1 MTQTDL
7 ATLKSLAPIE
17 SVIRSRGI
25 ALVRRGSSLVGLCPF
40 HDDTHPS
47 LSVTPERG
55 LFHCFA
61 CGAGGDVIR
70 FVERLDGVSFSEAL
84 RILAGHMG
92 YTDAAD
98 GSLPQSPQ
106 LPSQLRSPLRAM
118 MRKPPGI
125 TAMNQPDNQTNPEND
140 TSPSSL
146 ALLDPSV
153 QQAAG
158 MAFDHYAKTLEKS
171 GSMRDYLLGR
181 RIVGADLLETFSIG
195 YAVGNLIDRLPPASS
210 EEGASL
216 RESLARCGLLKKV
229 GRVYREH
236 FAGCAVFAI
245 RDERGVIR
253 QIYGRRLPGLPAGPG
268 KTGNG
273 PRHLYLPGPHDT
285 FFNPLALGQEELILC
300 EGISDALAFW
310 LQGMRNVSF
319 AYGTGGLT
327 ETLVDRL
334 AASNVRRVILA
345 FDGDEAGNEGAR
357 RIGTLLLQ
365 RGLRVSLIH
374 FPEDRDACD
383 LHEKGGDLRPYLE
396 RAEELHGSDET
407 VNVSA
412 GESQGDADRTATDTD
427 ASVACALPPAAI
439 HTEGRTLT
447 AKMGDRSYRIDGFS
461 RNQNETSLSVTLMVE
476 REGRFHLDKLD
487 LYVAKDRERFIKG
500 ASSELCLDSLKED
513 VYRQDLQRLVASLRG
528 LQDDLIARTEEE
540 KRRSTLPVTYEM
552 SETER
557 AAALDFL
564 RSVDLMD
571 RLREDFGRCGIAGE
585 ETNLLIAY
593 LAATSRLLDKPLH
606 VLFQSSSAAGKT
618 TLMKAVLEMMPP
630 ESVLLYS
637 ALTEQSLYYMQGR
650 DLRHTILAIEEDV
663 GAERAGHIIKMLKT
677 EGRARRVSTIKDPQT
692 GLMNAMDFEV
702 EGPIVFFLTSTSLS
716 IDEEMWNRDL
726 VLSADE
732 SREQTRRIL
741 EMQRFLQTKEGWRMR
756 HERERT
762 RTLHRNAQRLLK
774 PYRVVNPFAGD
785 LRFPDHR
792 HRLRRDHDK
801 YTGLIAAVTLL
812 YQHQR
817 EIKREEIQPGVW
829 EEYIEA
835 TREDI
840 RRAGDLARIVLGRSL
855 DDVPPQ
861 TRSFLRQ
868 ASELIRK
875 KASDLDVDASA
886 VRLTTRELR
895 EKTGLSIPTI
905 HRHLWKLQELE
916 CVQAWSVPHSRR
928 MEYEIIFDD
937 EESLDMEGFTG
948 ESLP

>member
-1 MTQTDL
+1 MNAGTDMVKKMPVSTTDT
-7 ATLKSLAPIE
+7 ARLKAEIDLPAY
-17 SVIRSRGI
+17 IRSRGI

-70 FVERLDGVSFSEAL
+70 FVERLDGVSFTEAL
-84 RILAGHMG
+84 RILSGHTGHAG
-92 YTDAAD
+92 YTAATD
-98 GSLPQSPQ
+98 NSLSQSPQ
-106 LPSQLRSPLRAM
+106 LPSQPRSPLRAI
-118 MRKPPGI
+118 MRQPPGI
-125 TAMNQPDNQTNPEND
+125 TAMNQPDNQTHPEND

-153 QQAAG
+153 QQAAA

-171 GSMRDYLLGR
+171 GSMRDYLLSR

-195 YAVGNLIDRLPPASS
+195 YAIGNLIDRLPPASS
-210 EEGASL
+210 AEGSSL
-216 RESLARCGLLKKV
+216 RESLARCGLIKKV

-253 QIYGRRLPGLPAGPG
+253 QIYGRRLPGLPTGPG

-285 FFNPLALGQEELILC
+285 FFNPLALGQAELILC
-300 EGISDALAFW
+300 EGIFDALAFW

-327 ETLVDRL
+327 ETLVDTL

-357 RIGTLLLQ
+357 RIGTILLQ
-365 RGLRVSLIH
+365 RGLRVSLIN

-396 RAEELHGSDET
+396 RAEELHET
-407 VNVSA
+407 TEQNSV
-412 GESQGDADRTATDTD
+412 DAD

-487 LYVAKDRERFIKG
+487 LYVAKDRERFVKG
-500 ASSELCLDSLKED
+500 ASSELSLSAPSLKED

-540 KRRSTLPVTYEM
+540 KRRSSLPVTYEM
-552 SETER
+552 SEAER

-564 RSVDLMD
+564 RSPTLMD

-630 ESVLLYS
+630 EVVLLYS

-732 SREQTRRIL
+732 SREQTGRIL

-774 PYRVVNPFAGD
+774 PYRVVNPFAGE

-868 ASELIRK
+868 AGELVRK
-875 KASDLDVDASA
+875 KAADLDVDVSV

-905 HRHLWKLQELE
+905 HKHLWKLQELE

-937 EESLDMEGFTG
+937 EESLDMEGAN
-948 ESLP
+948 P